1 MTAEDW
7 EPLRKLGFDDEA
19 LLDVAHIV
27 GIFNY
32 LTRLA
37 DGFGLELHPTLVE
50 AAHSGI
56 SLRRASS

>member
-1 MTAEDW
+1 M
-7 EPLRKLGFDDEA
+7 GFDDEA